1 MCLIWCL
8 NTIVYTWNE
17 FYEIAQ
23 ITSSINWFGVCC
35 AIFQIAINR
44 CYEGDDDVNIS
55 NFSLNGNINNQFG
68 QIFHDKNTHSIR
80 NVAHKMF
87 SILACIQRFNRVKRQ
102 RRMNETAYIRCIRN
116 RRYRVVPSLSFNIIR
131 LSILLHLSHGL
142 TIFTFDFVCI
152 LDVI

>member
-1 MCLIWCL
+1 MHGYAANAISNISVPSNLVSRVSVSDL
-8 NTIVYTWNE
+8 MFEYHRTWNE

-87 SILACIQRFNRVKRQ
+87 SIGMHSTIQQ
-102 RRMNETAYIRCIRN
+102 SQTSTTNERN
-116 RRYRVVPSLSFNIIR
+116 
-131 LSILLHLSHGL
+131 SIYSMH
-142 TIFTFDFVCI
+142 TQ
-152 LDVI
+152 